1 MKKSGLILLFLVT
14 AVLLFAGGGQDSGSG
29 ETSGGRVTLKFTYW
43 GSPVE
48 KKAVENSIAEFEKKN
63 SGIKVDAQH
72 IPTDYLP
79 KITAMVAGNVAPDIA
94 YLSGQV
100 ANEWGAEGKLV
111 NVLELYKNDPDLK
124 AEDFVDDV
132 WYKWS
137 ADAAV
142 GTNTALETYALF
154 YNKDL
159 FLAENIE
166 LPPAKPEEAWTWD
179 KFVQIAK
186 KLTKDNTGKHP
197 DDPGF
202 NPDNIVQYG
211 VQWGT
216 TLRDYTLM
224 AYSNG
229 GRFLTEDGKKLA
241 LTQPEALEA
250 IQKLADLI
258 NVHHV
263 CPSPAAVKNIPEV
276 STALQTSRVAMVV
289 TGQWV
294 LLDLAANRNL
304 NFDIG
309 VLPKH
314 KEYKTVLIGSPS
326 AIFNSTKNQKES
338 WALFK
343 WFANP
348 ESSLELIQAGLWMP
362 LLKKWYTDETLI
374 AKWAQGN
381 RAHPPSYRTAVME
394 AAIKYGVAE
403 PVYNVRNY
411 SKLLYIL
418 NPALDPVWLG
428 RKTAEQALKE
438 VEAQINNEVQ
448 GFYDSSR
455 NY

>member
-1 MKKSGLILLFLVT
+1 M
-14 AVLLFAGGGQDSGSG
+14 
-29 ETSGGRVTLKFTYW
+29 LKYTYW

-48 KKAVENSIAEFEKKN
+48 KKSMENSILEFEKKN
-63 SGIKVDAQH
+63 PGIKVDAQH

-79 KITAMVAGNVAPDIA
+79 KITAMVAGDVAPDIA
-94 YLSGQV
+94 YLTSDV
-100 ANEWGAEGKLV
+100 ANEWGLRGQLV
-111 NVLELYKNDPDLK
+111 NILDMLKTDPDLS
-124 AEDFVDDV
+124 EDDFIQDI

-137 ADAAV
+137 TDAAV

-159 FLAENIE
+159 FTAENVE
-166 LPPAKPEEAWTWD
+166 LPPTKAEDAWTWD

-211 VQWGT
+211 VQWNT
-216 TLRDYTLM
+216 TIRDYTIM

-229 GRFLTEDGKKLA
+229 GRFLTEDGKALA
-241 LTQPEALEA
+241 LTQPAALEA

-263 CPSPAAVKNIPEV
+263 CPSPATVKNIPEV
-276 STALQTSRVAMVV
+276 STALQTKRVAMVV

-294 LLDLAANRNL
+294 LLDLAANKNL

-309 VLPKH
+309 VLPRH
-314 KEYKTVLIGSPS
+314 KVYRTPLTGSPS
-326 AIFNSTKNQKES
+326 AIFRSTKHLQES
-338 WALFK
+338 WKLFK

-394 AAIKYGVAE
+394 AAMKYGIPD
-403 PVYNVRNY
+403 PVYNVKNY
-411 SKLLYIL
+411 SKLLNIL
-418 NPALDPVWLG
+418 VPALDPVWVG

-438 VEAQINNEVQ
+438 VEAQFNSEVQ
-448 GFYDSSR
+448 GFYNTSR

>member
-1 MKKSGLILLFLVT
+1 MKKIFFLFLVIGL
-14 AVLLFAGGGQDSGSG
+14 ASLLFANGGQDSGSG
-29 ETSGGRVTLKFTYW
+29 GSPAPVTLKFTYW

-48 KKAVENSIAEFEKKN
+48 KKTIESSIEEFEKQN
-63 SGIKVDAQH
+63 PGIRIDAQH

-94 YLSGQV
+94 YMRSEV
-100 ANEWGAEGKLV
+100 ANEWGMQGQLV
-111 NVLELYKNDPDLK
+111 NILDRLKTDPDLK
-124 AEDFVDDV
+124 EDDFIQDI

-137 ADAAV
+137 SAAAV

-159 FLAENIE
+159 FTAERIE
-166 LPPAKPEEAWTWD
+166 LPPTRAEEAWTWD

-186 KLTKDNTGKHP
+186 MLTKDNTGKHP

-211 VQWGT
+211 VQWAT
-216 TLRDYTLM
+216 SIRDYTIM
-224 AYSNG
+224 VYSNG
-229 GRFLTEDGKKLA
+229 GRFLTEDGKAMA
-241 LTQPEALEA
+241 LTQPAALEA

-263 CPSPAAVKNIPEV
+263 CPSPAAVKNIPEI
-276 STALQTSRVAMVV
+276 STALQTKRVAMVV

-294 LLDLAANRNL
+294 LLDLAANKNL

-309 VLPKH
+309 VLPRH
-314 KEYKTVLIGSPS
+314 KEYKTPLTGSPS
-326 AIFNSTKNQKES
+326 AIFRSTKHLQETWK
-338 WALFK
+338 LFK

-362 LLKKWYTDETLI
+362 LLREWYTDETLI

-394 AAIKYGVAE
+394 AAMKYGMAD
-403 PVYNVRNY
+403 PVYNVKNY
-411 SKLLYIL
+411 SKLSNIL
-418 NPALDPVWLG
+418 VPAMDPVWAG
-428 RKTAEQALKE
+428 KKTAEQALKE
-438 VEAQINNEVQ
+438 VEAQFNNEVQ
-448 GFYDSSR
+448 GFYNTSR